1 MNWVK
6 IIRNALITSVM
17 AFVISS
23 MIMVFLNT
31 RVNWSQQ
38 GSTAFLFFLGATVFL
53 FFNERKN
60 NKPAQPQ
67 QPAPPPETPENHE

>member
-38 GSTAFLFFLGATVFL
+38 GSTALLFFLGAIVIL
-53 FFNERKN
+53 FFQERKN
-60 NKPAQPQ
+60 NKPASAQ